1 MGTDAVDP
9 AELLD
14 VVTAVVRVLRRA
26 AAQSDGNVKG
36 LSLTEF
42 RVLKRLAGGLRLVR
56 DLAVDLDVTVPTIS
70 AAVESLVRRGLVKR
84 GVADRDRRV
93 VPLILTDQGQ
103 SALYAARDRQFAALL
118 DVLAVLDADERAS
131 LASSVGVLS
140 RALLES
146 GQRST

>member
-1 MGTDAVDP
+1 
-9 AELLD
+9 
-14 VVTAVVRVLRRA
+14 
-26 AAQSDGNVKG
+26 
-36 LSLTEF
+36 
-42 RVLKRLAGGLRLVR
+42 LRLVR

-84 GVADRDRRV
+84 GVADGDRRV
-93 VPLILTDQGQ
+93 VPLLLTDEGQ
-103 SALYAARDRQFAALL
+103 SALHAARDRQFAALL
-118 DVLAVLDADERAS
+118 DVLAVLNADERAS